1 MSGRNRVNP
10 DHYKVSGRL
19 TTDELARERHKQQP
33 QGAKVPLA
41 GARSRSEA
49 ETAAAPTSAGGQSR
63 LRRGARPAGPKTRRR
78 TQ

>member
-33 QGAKVPLA
+33 QGATLPEA
-41 GARSRSEA
+41 GAGSRCEP
-49 ETAAAPTSAGGQSR
+49 ETAATPTSARGQGR
-63 LRRGARPAGPKTRRR
+63 LSRGARPANPRTRRR
-78 TQ
+78 TH